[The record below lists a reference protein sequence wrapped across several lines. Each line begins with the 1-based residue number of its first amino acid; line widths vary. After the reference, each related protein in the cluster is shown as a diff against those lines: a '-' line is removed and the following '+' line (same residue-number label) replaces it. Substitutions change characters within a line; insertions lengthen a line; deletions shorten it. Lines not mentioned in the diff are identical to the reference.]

1 MPIARE
7 QVEYVARLSRLE
19 LTEEEKDRFAGQ
31 LEAILEFVGKL
42 NELDTAGVELLIHV
56 APRQNVSRDDVPG
69 QSLPRDEALANA
81 PDQNEGSFK
90 VPRIIE

>member
-1 MPIARE
+1 MPITRE

-19 LTEEEKDRFAGQ
+19 LTEEEKGRFAGQ

-42 NELDTAGVELLIHV
+42 NELDTAGVEPLIHV